1 MTELERQL
9 TQLGR
14 ELDWPATPELAPA
27 VTARVRRDV
36 PDAGPAT
43 GPRARG
49 RDLPGAGPV
58 AAPRSARR
66 RLLPPAGFRRSLALA
81 LVALLVLAGGVFAAV
96 PSVRDA
102 VLEFFGLQ
110 GATVE
115 RREQLPP
122 PPPPR
127 PLQLGER
134 TTLDAA
140 RRSLAFDPL
149 VPSAAGEPDAV
160 FVNDRVPGGS
170 VALTYR
176 PAEGLPEA
184 RSTGL
189 GLLVEEFRGDLAPE
203 YFGKT
208 AGQATRVERLRIDG
222 ERAIWLEGAPHFF
235 FYRPS
240 SGEFREEQL
249 RIAQNVLLL
258 ERGRLLIRLEGAFGR
273 ERAVELARSLD

>member
-1 MTELERQL
+1 MSELEREL
-9 TQLGR
+9 TALGR
-14 ELDWPATPELAPA
+14 DLDWPPTPDLIPA
-27 VTARVRRDV
+27 VTARL
-36 PDAGPAT
+36 
-43 GPRARG
+43 RA
-49 RDLPGAGPV
+49 DLPGA
-58 AAPRSARR
+58 AARPARR

-122 PPPPR
+122 PPPPA

-134 TTLDAA
+134 TSLDAA
-140 RRSLAFDPL
+140 RDSLAFDPL
-149 VPSAAGEPDAV
+149 VPSAAGEPDGV
-160 FVNDRVPGGS
+160 YVNHLVPGGS
-170 VALTYR
+170 IALTYR
-176 PAEGLPEA
+176 PSEDLPEA

-208 AGQATRVERLRIDG
+208 AGEATRVERLQIDG

-235 FYRPS
+235 FYRPPNA
-240 SGEFREEQL
+240 EFRDEEL
-249 RIAQNVLLL
+249 RIAQNVLLI
-258 ERGRLLIRLEGAFGR
+258 EQGRLLVRLEGAFGLD
-273 ERAVELARSLD
+273 RAIELARSLD